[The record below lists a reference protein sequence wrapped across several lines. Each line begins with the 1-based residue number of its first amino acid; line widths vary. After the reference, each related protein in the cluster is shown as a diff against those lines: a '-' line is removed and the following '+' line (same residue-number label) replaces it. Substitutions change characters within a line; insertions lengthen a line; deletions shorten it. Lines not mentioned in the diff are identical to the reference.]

1 MFTVFNRDVILRV
14 TVILFLLAF
23 VSPAA
28 VLARGGKATY
38 DKKTKLYS
46 RHNTSHE
53 RHNKS
58 LKVKKSQN
66 RKEKSSSKNISA
78 NSRNH
83 TSSIK
88 KALPK
93 KDNVIFYKV
102 KKGDTLTF
110 VSKKYNIPI
119 DSILSINN
127 LKNEN
132 KIKKGFI
139 IKIPAHQSTSVTS
152 KKNNAHEQK
161 PVRSATPR
169 FQWPVLKVIGYHN
182 DGVDGVKPI
191 GIVITGKP
199 GSVVLSSASGTVKK
213 IGSMRGF
220 GKYIVIHHA
229 GRFATVY
236 ANLDQITVSEGD
248 TIKGGNA
255 IGRINNFDRKL
266 HFQIDLEGKPE
277 NPLKYLPKNI

>member
-14 TVILFLLAF
+14 SVVMLVLAI
-23 VSPAA
+23 VSPSA
-28 VLARGGKATY
+28 VLARSVKTAD
-38 DKKTKLYS
+38 DKKSKSYS
-46 RHNTSHE
+46 SHNTSPV
-53 RHNKS
+53 RHNKIQ
-58 LKVKKSQN
+58 KAKKPRSK
-66 RKEKSSSKNISA
+66 KEKNSKKIVSA
-78 NSRNH
+78 GSRDH
-83 TSSIK
+83 TTSIK
-88 KALPK
+88 KASPK
-93 KDNVIFYKV
+93 KNNIIYYKV
-102 KKGDTLTF
+102 KRGDTLTHI
-110 VSKKYNIPI
+110 SKKHDISI
-119 DSILSINN
+119 ASILSFNN

-139 IKIPAHQSTSVTS
+139 LKIPAPQSASGTS
-152 KKNNAHEQK
+152 KKNIAREQK
-161 PVRSATPR
+161 SDRSASPR
-169 FQWPVLKVIGYHN
+169 FRWPVQNVIGYHN

-199 GSVVLSSASGTVKK
+199 GSTVLSSASGTVKK

-236 ANLDQITVSEGD
+236 ANLEEITVSEGD
-248 TIKGGNA
+248 TIQGGNA